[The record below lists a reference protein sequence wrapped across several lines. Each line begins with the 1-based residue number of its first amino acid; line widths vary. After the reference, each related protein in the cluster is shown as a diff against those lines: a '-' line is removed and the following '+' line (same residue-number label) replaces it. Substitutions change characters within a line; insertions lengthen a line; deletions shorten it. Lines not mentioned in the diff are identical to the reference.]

1 MNRLFLMALAA
12 GMMASCSDEATAPE
26 TSVRPSQG
34 ETGYIALSINM
45 PQTSGSGT
53 RANDSF
59 DDGIAAEYQAN
70 NATLILFTGDSESE
84 ATVKGV
90 YDMNNLVPQAAEGEN
105 ITVKYN
111 TVQQITNPASGTE
124 KLYAMVVLNNSGLIK
139 VSGTDGA
146 NSTLNGQNM
155 ISEDEENAKSM
166 KFTDFTA
173 ATANYLL
180 TDTNLGAIANV
191 SGSNFL
197 MSNAPL
203 ANKQGGTTN
212 PSSAAINTLVEV
224 DPNNIYPSET
234 AARSGEAKATTITVE
249 RAVAKVTVKSTAR
262 PGAVDETKITN
273 FTIDGWTLCNTNK
286 TSYFTRNVDCTGAS
300 WWGYKNGE
308 SVVNDYRFIGGNAVY
323 STTPD
328 VSYYRTYWAKDPNY
342 TSHTDDDLNV
352 VTGIPAS
359 LKALDADAYCLEN
372 TFNVANQNQNQTTG
386 VIVKATLTVTGAES
400 ASDKSFFTLNGDRST
415 IYTFATMLE
424 KAKEFYLENADVK
437 DACEDAST
445 GLLSGQ
451 QLYASDLV
459 VELTN
464 SDGTTKV
471 SLDGTDDAISDFTK
485 AGNYTLT
492 SIYVKDASASKFK
505 SGVPEALKSTNT
517 TLIETIKNNVGTVSY
532 YKNGEA
538 YYYVPIRH
546 FDDAQTPWDADKL
559 AEKKLSGSYPDS
571 YHDKTAEENWL
582 GRYGVVRNNWYQV
595 NVTGIAQIGDAEA
608 PVIPG
613 KPDDT
618 REQWIKAEINVL
630 SWAVRKQDAVLGDK
644 W

>member
-12 GMMASCSDEATAPE
+12 GMMVSCSDEPTAPE
-26 TSVRPSQG
+26 TGVRPSQG

-59 DDGIAAEYQAN
+59 NDGIPAEYHAN
-70 NATLILFTGDSESE
+70 DATLILFTGTSESA

-90 YDMNNLVPQAAEGEN
+90 YDMGKLVPQAESGN

-124 KLYAMVVLNNSGLIK
+124 KLYAMVVLNNSGLIE

-155 ISEDEENAKSM
+155 TAM

-203 ANKQGGTTN
+203 ADKPGNTAN

-234 AARSGEAKATTITVE
+234 AARSGEAEATEITVE
-249 RAVAKVTVKSTAR
+249 RAVAKVTVKSDASS
-262 PGAVDETKITN
+262 GAVQDTEITG
-273 FTIDGWTLCNTNK
+273 FTINGWTLCNTNK
-286 TSYFTRNVDCTGAS
+286 KSYFTRNVDCRTPS
-300 WWGYKNGE
+300 WWGYQAYG
-308 SVVNDYRFIGGNAVY
+308 STDYRFIGSDAVY
-323 STTPD
+323 TTDDAPA

-342 TSHTDDDLNV
+342 DSYKPDEFNAV
-352 VTGIPAS
+352 KGIPAS
-359 LKALDADAYCLEN
+359 LNNLGTDAYCLEN

-386 VIVKATLTVTGAES
+386 VIVKATLTVKGAE
-400 ASDKSFFTLNGDRST
+400 SDKSFFTLNGDRST
-415 IYTFATMLE
+415 IYTFAKMLE
-424 KAKEFYLENADVK
+424 KPKEFYLENADVK
-437 DACEDAST
+437 AACEDAST
-445 GLLSGQ
+445 GLASGQ
-451 QLYASDLV
+451 HLEASDLV

-464 SDGTTKV
+464 SDNQTKV
-471 SLDGTDDAISDFTK
+471 SLDGTDDAISAFTK

-538 YYYVPIRH
+538 YYYVLIRH
-546 FDDAQTPWDADKL
+546 FDDAQTTWKAEEL
-559 AEKKLSGSYPDS
+559 AAAGLSGSYPDN
-571 YHDKTAEENWL
+571 YQGKTAEENWL

-630 SWAVRKQDAVLGDK
+630 SWAVRTQDAVLGGK

>member
-12 GMMASCSDEATAPE
+12 GMMVSCSDEPTAPE
-26 TSVRPSQG
+26 TGVRPSQG

-59 DDGIAAEYQAN
+59 NDGIPAEYHAN
-70 NATLILFTGDSESE
+70 DATLILFTGTSESE

-90 YDMNNLVPQAAEGEN
+90 YDMSNLVPQEAEDGN
-105 ITVKYN
+105 ITIKYN

-124 KLYAMVVLNNSGLIK
+124 KLYAMVVLNESGLIK

-146 NSTLNGQNM
+146 SSTLNGQNM
-155 ISEDEENAKSM
+155 TAM

-173 ATANYLL
+173 ATADYLL

-234 AARSGEAKATTITVE
+234 AAKSGEAKATEITVE
-249 RAVAKVTVKSTAR
+249 RAVAKVTVKSTASSA
-262 PGAVDETKITN
+262 AVQDTEITG
-273 FTIDGWTLCNTNK
+273 FTINGWTLCNTNK
-286 TSYFTRNVDCTGAS
+286 KSYFTRNVNCGTSS
-300 WWGYKNGE
+300 WWGYQAYG
-308 SVVNDYRFIGGNAVY
+308 STDYRFIGSDAVY
-323 STTPD
+323 TTDDAPA

-342 TSHTDDDLNV
+342 ESYVQADFNV
-352 VTGIPAS
+352 VKGIPAS
-359 LKALDADAYCLEN
+359 LNSLGTDAYCLEN

-386 VIVKATLTVTGAES
+386 VIVKATLTVNDAE
-400 ASDKSFFTLNGDRST
+400 SDKSFFTLNGDKST
-415 IYTFATMLE
+415 IYTFAKMLE

-437 DACEDAST
+437 AACEDAST

-451 QLYASDLV
+451 QLDASDLV

-471 SLDGTDDAISDFTK
+471 TLDGTGDAISDFTK

-505 SGVPEALKSTNT
+505 SGVVPEALKSTNT

-538 YYYVPIRH
+538 YYYVLIRH

-559 AEKKLSGSYPDS
+559 TAGLSGSYPDN
-571 YHDKTAEENWL
+571 YQGKTAEENWL

-630 SWAVRKQDAVLGDK
+630 SWAVRTQEAVLGKK

>member
-1 MNRLFLMALAA
+1 MKMNRLFLMALAA
-12 GMMASCSDEATAPE
+12 GMMVSCSDEPTAPE

-45 PQTSGSGT
+45 PQISGNGT

-59 DDGIAAEYQAN
+59 NDGIAAEYQAN
-70 NATLILFTGDSESE
+70 NATLILFTGDSESD

-90 YDMNNLVPQAAEGEN
+90 YDMGKPVPQQAEGGN

-111 TVQQITNPASGTE
+111 TVQQITNPASGTD
-124 KLYAMVVLNNSGLIK
+124 KLYAMVVLNESGLIK

-146 NSTLNGQNM
+146 SSTLNGHNM
-155 ISEDEENAKSM
+155 TNM

-224 DPNNIYPSET
+224 DKDNIYPSET
-234 AARSGEAKATTITVE
+234 AAKSGEATEITVE
-249 RAVAKVTVKSTAR
+249 RAVAKVTVKSTAS
-262 PGAVDETKITN
+262 PSAVSGTEITTFDIN
-273 FTIDGWTLCNTNK
+273 GWTLCNTNK
-286 TSYFTRNVDCTGAS
+286 KSYFTRNVDCGTSS
-300 WWGYKNGE
+300 WWGYQAHG
-308 SVVNDYRFIGGNAVY
+308 STDYRFIGSNEVY
-323 STTPD
+323 KTDDAPA

-342 TSHTDDDLNV
+342 ESYVQADFDV
-352 VTGIPAS
+352 VKGIPAS
-359 LKALDADAYCLEN
+359 LNNLGTDAYCLEN

-386 VIVKATLTVTGAES
+386 VIVKATLTVNDAE
-400 ASDKSFFTLNGDRST
+400 SDKSFFTLNGDKST
-415 IYTFATMLE
+415 IYTFAKMLE
-424 KAKEFYLENADVK
+424 KAKEFYLENASVK
-437 DACEDAST
+437 AACEDAAT
-445 GLLSGQ
+445 GLADSK
-451 QLYASDLV
+451 QLEASDLV

-471 SLDGTDDAISDFTK
+471 TLDGTEDAISDFAK

-538 YYYVPIRH
+538 YYYVLIRH
-546 FDDAQTPWDADKL
+546 FDDAQTTWKAEEL
-559 AEKKLSGSYPDS
+559 AAAGLSGSYPDS
-571 YHDKTAEENWL
+571 YQGKTAEENWL

-630 SWAVRKQDAVLGDK
+630 SWAVRTQDAVLGDK

>member
-12 GMMASCSDEATAPE
+12 GMMVSCSDEPTAPE
-26 TSVRPSQG
+26 TGVRPSQG

-59 DDGIAAEYQAN
+59 NDGIPAEYQAN
-70 NATLILFTGDSESE
+70 NATLILFTGDSESA

-90 YDMNNLVPQAAEGEN
+90 YDMGKPVPQQAEGGN

-124 KLYAMVVLNNSGLIK
+124 KLYAMVVLNQSDLIE

-155 ISEDEENAKSM
+155 TAM

-224 DPNNIYPSET
+224 DQDNIYPSET
-234 AARSGEAKATTITVE
+234 AARSGEATEITVE
-249 RAVAKVTVKSTAR
+249 RAVAKVTVKSDASS
-262 PGAVDETKITN
+262 GAVQDTEITG
-273 FTIDGWTLCNTNK
+273 FTINGWTLCNTNK
-286 TSYFTRNVDCTGAS
+286 KSYFTRNVDCGTSS
-300 WWGYKNGE
+300 WWKYQAHG
-308 SVVNDYRFIGGNAVY
+308 STDYRFIGSDAVY
-323 STTPD
+323 TTDDDPA

-342 TSHTDDDLNV
+342 ESYVQADFNV
-352 VTGIPAS
+352 VKGIPAS
-359 LKALDADAYCLEN
+359 LNNLGTDAYCLEN

-386 VIVKATLTVTGAES
+386 VIVKATLTVKGAES
-400 ASDKSFFTLNGDRST
+400 GKSFFTLNGDKST
-415 IYTFATMLE
+415 IYTFAKMLE
-424 KAKEFYLENADVK
+424 KTKEFYLKNADVK

-451 QLYASDLV
+451 QLDASDLV

-471 SLDGTDDAISDFTK
+471 ILDGTDDAIGDFTK

-492 SIYVKDASASKFK
+492 SIYVKDASVSKFQ

-538 YYYVPIRH
+538 YYYVLIRH
-546 FDDAQTPWDADKL
+546 FDETQTPWK
-559 AEKKLSGSYPDS
+559 AEELTAGLSGSYPDN

-630 SWAVRKQDAVLGDK
+630 SWAVRTQEAVLGKK

>member
-12 GMMASCSDEATAPE
+12 GMMVSCSDEPTAPE
-26 TSVRPSQG
+26 TGVRPSQG

-45 PQTSGSGT
+45 PQTSGTGT

-59 DDGIAAEYQAN
+59 NDGIAAEYQAN
-70 NATLILFTGDSESE
+70 DATLILLTGKSESD
-84 ATVKGV
+84 AVVKGV
-90 YDMNNLVPQAAEGEN
+90 YDMGKLQEGTVTDDN
-105 ITVKYN
+105 ITSKYHK
-111 TVQQITNPASGTE
+111 VQQITNPAASGQ
-124 KLYAMVVLNNSGLIK
+124 KLYAMVVLNKSGLIEVNGK
-139 VSGTDGA
+139 DGTS
-146 NSTLNGQNM
+146 STLNK
-155 ISEDEENAKSM
+155 KSM
-166 KFTDFTA
+166 KDMKFTVFTA
-173 ATANYLL
+173 ATADYLL
-180 TDTNLGAIANV
+180 TSDNLATIANV

-203 ANKQGGTTN
+203 STTKGGNSDTAPT
-212 PSSAAINTLVEV
+212 SAAINTLVEV
-224 DPNNIYPSET
+224 DQDNIYPSES
-234 AARSGEAKATTITVE
+234 AAQSGEATTITVE
-249 RAVAKVTVKSTAR
+249 RAVAKVTVKNGAAGATA
-262 PGAVDETKITN
+262 DDKKITR
-273 FTIDGWTLCNTNK
+273 FTIDDWTLCNTNK
-286 TSYFTRNVDCTGAS
+286 KSYFTRNVDCGSPA

-308 SVVNDYRFIGGNAVY
+308 SSVTDYRFIGSDDVY
-323 STTPD
+323 TTTGTPS

-342 TSHTDDDLNV
+342 STHSDDDLNV
-352 VTGIPAS
+352 VTGIPTS
-359 LKALDADAYCLEN
+359 WNDLDKDAYCLEN

-386 VIVKATLTVTGAES
+386 VIVKATLTVNDAE
-400 ASDKSFFTLNGDRST
+400 SDKSFFTLNGDKST
-415 IYTFATMLE
+415 IYTFAKMLE

-437 DACEDAST
+437 AACEDAST

-451 QLYASDLV
+451 QLDASDLV

-471 SLDGTDDAISDFTK
+471 TLDGTGDAISDFTK

-538 YYYVPIRH
+538 YYYVLIRH
-546 FDDAQTPWDADKL
+546 FDETQTPWEADKL
-559 AEKKLSGSYPDS
+559 TAGLSGSYPDN
-571 YHDKTAEENWL
+571 YQGKTAEENWL

-630 SWAVRKQDAVLGDK
+630 SWAVRTQEAVLGDK

>member
-12 GMMASCSDEATAPE
+12 GMMVSCSDEPTAPE
-26 TSVRPSQG
+26 TGVRPSQG

-59 DDGIAAEYQAN
+59 NDGIPAEYHAN
-70 NATLILFTGDSESE
+70 DATLILFTGTSESE

-90 YDMNNLVPQAAEGEN
+90 YDMSNLVPQEAEDGN
-105 ITVKYN
+105 ITIKYN

-124 KLYAMVVLNNSGLIK
+124 KLYAMVVLNESGLIK

-146 NSTLNGQNM
+146 SSTLNGQNM
-155 ISEDEENAKSM
+155 TAM

-173 ATANYLL
+173 ATADYLL

-234 AARSGEAKATTITVE
+234 AAKSGEAEATEITVE
-249 RAVAKVTVKSTAR
+249 RAVAKVTVKSTA
-262 PGAVDETKITN
+262 PSGAVQDTEITD
-273 FTIDGWTLCNTNK
+273 FTINGWTLCNTNK
-286 TSYFTRNVDCTGAS
+286 KSYFTRNVGCGTPS
-300 WWGYKNGE
+300 WWGYQAYG
-308 SVVNDYRFIGGNAVY
+308 STDYRFIGSDEVYTTGDAPAVSY
-323 STTPD
+323 
-328 VSYYRTYWAKDPNY
+328 YYRTYWAKDPNY
-342 TSHTDDDLNV
+342 ESYVQADFNV
-352 VTGIPAS
+352 VKGIPAS
-359 LKALDADAYCLEN
+359 LNSLGTDAYCLEN

-386 VIVKATLTVTGAES
+386 VIVKATLTVNDAE
-400 ASDKSFFTLNGDRST
+400 SDKSFFTLNGDRST
-415 IYTFATMLE
+415 IYTFAKMLE
-424 KAKEFYLENADVK
+424 KPKEFYLENASVK
-437 DACEDAST
+437 AACEDALT
-445 GLLSGQ
+445 GLASGQ
-451 QLYASDLV
+451 QLEASDLV

-471 SLDGTDDAISDFTK
+471 TLDGTGDAISDFTK

-505 SGVPEALKSTNT
+505 SGVVPEALKSTNT

-538 YYYVPIRH
+538 YYYVLIRH
-546 FDDAQTPWDADKL
+546 FDETQTPWEADKL
-559 AEKKLSGSYPDS
+559 TAGLSGSYPDN
-571 YHDKTAEENWL
+571 YQGKTAEENWL

-630 SWAVRKQDAVLGDK
+630 SWAVRTQDAVLGDK

>member
-1 MNRLFLMALAA
+1 MKVNRLFLMTLAA
-12 GMMASCSDEATAPE
+12 GMMVSCSDEATAPE
-26 TSVRPSQG
+26 TGVRPSQG

-59 DDGIAAEYQAN
+59 DDGIPAEYHAN
-70 NATLILFTGDSESE
+70 DATLILFTGDSEDSESE

-90 YDMNNLVPQAAEGEN
+90 YDMDNLVRQDEGGN

-111 TVQQITNPASGTE
+111 TVQQITNPANSTE
-124 KLYAMVVLNNSGLIK
+124 KLYAMVVLNKSGLIT

-146 NSTLNGQNM
+146 TSTLNNKNM
-155 ISEDEENAKSM
+155 VGL

-173 ATANYLL
+173 ATADYLL

-191 SGSNFL
+191 GGSNFL

-203 ANKQGGTTN
+203 ADKPGNTDN
-212 PSSAAINTLVEV
+212 PSSAVINTLVEV

-234 AARSGEAKATTITVE
+234 AARSGEATEITVE
-249 RAVAKVTVKSTAR
+249 RAVAKVTVKSTASSE
-262 PGAVDETKITN
+262 AVQDTEITG
-273 FTIDGWTLCNTNK
+273 FTINGWTLCNTNTK
-286 TSYFTRNVDCTGAS
+286 SYFTRNVDCGTSS
-300 WWGYKNGE
+300 WWGYQAYG
-308 SVVNDYRFIGGNAVY
+308 STDYRFIGSNAVY
-323 STTPD
+323 TTDDAP
-328 VSYYRTYWAKDPNY
+328 VYRTYWAKDPNY
-342 TSHTDDDLNV
+342 ESYVQADFNV
-352 VTGIPAS
+352 VKGIPAS
-359 LKALDADAYCLEN
+359 LNNLDTDAYCLEN

-386 VIVKATLTVTGAES
+386 VIVKATLTVNDAE
-400 ASDKSFFTLNGDRST
+400 SDKSFFTLNGDKST
-415 IYTFATMLE
+415 IYTFAKMLE
-424 KAKEFYLENADVK
+424 KTKEFYLENADVK
-437 DACEDAST
+437 DACDDEST
-445 GLLSGQ
+445 GLASGQ
-451 QLYASDLV
+451 QLEASDLV

-471 SLDGTDDAISDFTK
+471 TLDGTGDAISDFTK

-517 TLIETIKNNVGTVSY
+517 ALIKTIKNNVGTISY

-538 YYYVPIRH
+538 YYYVLIRH
-546 FDDAQTPWDADKL
+546 FDDAQTPWDTNVLTA
-559 AEKKLSGSYPDS
+559 AGLSGSYPDNYQS
-571 YHDKTAEENWL
+571 KTAEENWL

-630 SWAVRKQDAVLGDK
+630 SWAVRTQEAVLGKK

>member
-1 MNRLFLMALAA
+1 MKMNRLFLMALAA
-12 GMMASCSDEATAPE
+12 GMMVSCSDEPTAPE
-26 TSVRPSQG
+26 TGVRPSQG

-59 DDGIAAEYQAN
+59 DDGIPAEYQAN
-70 NATLILFTGDSESE
+70 DATLILFTGDSESE

-90 YDMNNLVPQAAEGEN
+90 YDMGKPVPQEAEGGN

-146 NSTLNGQNM
+146 ESTLNGQKM
-155 ISEDEENAKSM
+155 TSM
-166 KFTDFTA
+166 NFTHFTA

-180 TDTNLGAIANV
+180 TDANLSAIANV

-203 ANKQGGTTN
+203 STAVGGSTAPSN
-212 PSSAAINTLVEV
+212 PIINTLVEV
-224 DPNNIYPSET
+224 NQNNIYPSKS
-234 AARSGEAKATTITVE
+234 AAQNGEATTITVE
-249 RAVAKVTVKSTAR
+249 RAVAKVTVKNGATGATA
-262 PGAVDETKITN
+262 DDKKITSFN
-273 FTIDGWTLCNTNK
+273 IDGWTLCNTNK
-286 TSYFTRNVDCTGAS
+286 KSYFTRNVDCGSPA

-308 SVVNDYRFIGGNAVY
+308 SSVTDYRFIGSDDVY
-323 STTPD
+323 TTTGTPS

-386 VIVKATLTVTGAES
+386 VIVKATLDVTGAES
-400 ASDKSFFTLNGDRST
+400 TTDKSFFTLNGDRST
-415 IYTFATMLE
+415 IYKFETMLTAV
-424 KAKEFYLENADVK
+424 KNFYLTNASVK
-437 DACEDAST
+437 EAST
-445 GLLSGQ
+445 GLAEGK
-451 QLYASDLV
+451 QLEASDLV
-459 VELTN
+459 VEFTN
-464 SDGTTKV
+464 SDNQTKV

-505 SGVPEALKSTNT
+505 GSSVPEALKSTNS
-517 TLIETIKNNVGTVSY
+517 TLINTIKANVGTVSY

-538 YYYVPIRH
+538 YYYVLIRH
-546 FDDAQTPWDADKL
+546 FDETQTPWDPEKL
-559 AEKKLSGSYPDS
+559 EAAKLSGSYPNS
-571 YHDKTAEENWL
+571 YQSKTAEENWL

-630 SWAVRKQDAVLGDK
+630 SWAVRTQDAVLGDK

>member
-12 GMMASCSDEATAPE
+12 GMMVSCSDEPTAPE
-26 TSVRPSQG
+26 TGVRPSQG

-59 DDGIAAEYQAN
+59 NDGIPAEYQAN
-70 NATLILFTGDSESE
+70 NATLILFTGTSESD

-90 YDMNNLVPQAAEGEN
+90 YDMNNLVPQAGDGN

-124 KLYAMVVLNNSGLIK
+124 KLYAMVVLNESGLIK

-146 NSTLNGQNM
+146 SSTLNGQNM
-155 ISEDEENAKSM
+155 TAM

-173 ATANYLL
+173 ATADYLL

-234 AARSGEAKATTITVE
+234 AAKSGEAEATEITVE
-249 RAVAKVTVKSTAR
+249 RAVAKVTVKSTA
-262 PGAVDETKITN
+262 PSGAVQDTEITD
-273 FTIDGWTLCNTNK
+273 FTINGWTLCNTNK
-286 TSYFTRNVDCTGAS
+286 KSYFTRNVDCGTSS
-300 WWGYKNGE
+300 WWGYQAYG
-308 SVVNDYRFIGGNAVY
+308 STDYRFIGSDAVY
-323 STTPD
+323 TTDDVPA

-342 TSHTDDDLNV
+342 ESYVQADFDV
-352 VTGIPAS
+352 VKGIPTS
-359 LKALDADAYCLEN
+359 LNNLGTDAYCLEN

-386 VIVKATLTVTGAES
+386 VIVKATLTVNDAE
-400 ASDKSFFTLNGDRST
+400 SDKSFFTLNGDKST
-415 IYTFATMLE
+415 IYTFAKMLE

-437 DACEDAST
+437 AACEDAST
-445 GLLSGQ
+445 GLPSGQ
-451 QLYASDLV
+451 QLDASDLV

-471 SLDGTDDAISDFTK
+471 TLDGTGDAISDFTK

-538 YYYVPIRH
+538 YYYVLIRH
-546 FDDAQTPWDADKL
+546 FDETQTPWEADKL
-559 AEKKLSGSYPDS
+559 TAGLSGSYPDN
-571 YHDKTAEENWL
+571 YQGKTAEENWL

-630 SWAVRKQDAVLGDK
+630 SWAVRTQDAVLGGK

>member
-12 GMMASCSDEATAPE
+12 GMMVSCSDEATAPE

-45 PQTSGSGT
+45 PQISGNGT

-59 DDGIAAEYQAN
+59 DDGIAAEYHAN
-70 NATLILFTGDSESE
+70 DATLILFTGESESA

-90 YDMNNLVPQAAEGEN
+90 YAMGNLVPQTEGGN

-124 KLYAMVVLNNSGLIK
+124 KLYAMVVLNKSGLIE

-146 NSTLNGQNM
+146 NSTLNGQKM
-155 ISEDEENAKSM
+155 TSM
-166 KFTDFTA
+166 NFTDFTA

-203 ANKQGGTTN
+203 ANKEGGTTD

-234 AARSGEAKATTITVE
+234 AARSGEATEITVE
-249 RAVAKVTVKSTAR
+249 RAVAKVTVKSTAS
-262 PGAVDETKITN
+262 PSAVSGTEITTFDIN
-273 FTIDGWTLCNTNK
+273 GWTLCNTNK
-286 TSYFTRNVDCTGAS
+286 KSYFTRNVDCGTSS
-300 WWGYKNGE
+300 WWGYQAYG
-308 SVVNDYRFIGGNAVY
+308 STDHRFIGSNAVY
-323 STTPD
+323 TTDDVPA

-342 TSHTDDDLNV
+342 ESYVAADFNV
-352 VTGIPAS
+352 VKGIPAS
-359 LKALDADAYCLEN
+359 LNNLGTDAYCLEN

-386 VIVKATLTVTGAES
+386 VIVKATLTVNGAES
-400 ASDKSFFTLNGDRST
+400 DDNKSFFTLNGDRST
-415 IYTFATMLE
+415 IYTFAKMLE
-424 KAKEFYLENADVK
+424 KPKEFYLENADVK
-437 DACEDAST
+437 AACEDAST
-445 GLLSGQ
+445 GLAPEE

-471 SLDGTDDAISDFTK
+471 TLDGTGDAISDFDK

-505 SGVPEALKSTNT
+505 SGVPDKLKNTNT
-517 TLIETIKNNVGTVSY
+517 ALIETIKNNVGTVSY

-538 YYYVPIRH
+538 YYYVLIRH
-546 FDDAQTPWDADKL
+546 FDETQTPWKVDELTA
-559 AEKKLSGSYPDS
+559 AGLSDSYPDI
-571 YHDKTAEENWL
+571 YQGKTAEENWL

-630 SWAVRKQDAVLGDK
+630 SWAVRKQDAVLGGK

>member
-1 MNRLFLMALAA
+1 MKMNRLFLMALAA
-12 GMMASCSDEATAPE
+12 GMLVSCSDEATAPE

-45 PQTSGSGT
+45 PQISGNGT

-90 YDMNNLVPQAAEGEN
+90 YDMGKPVPQEAEGGN
-105 ITVKYN
+105 ITIKYN
-111 TVQQITNPASGTE
+111 TVQQITNPASGAE
-124 KLYAMVVLNNSGLIK
+124 KLYAMVVLNKSDLIE

-146 NSTLNGQNM
+146 ESTLNGQKM
-155 ISEDEENAKSM
+155 TSM
-166 KFTDFTA
+166 NFTHFTA

-180 TDTNLGAIANV
+180 TDANLSAIANV

-203 ANKQGGTTN
+203 STAVGGSTAPSN
-212 PSSAAINTLVEV
+212 PIINTLVEV
-224 DPNNIYPSET
+224 NQNNIYPSKS
-234 AARSGEAKATTITVE
+234 AAQNGEATTITVE
-249 RAVAKVTVKSTAR
+249 RAVAKVTVKNGATGATA
-262 PGAVDETKITN
+262 DDKKITSFN
-273 FTIDGWTLCNTNK
+273 IDGWTLCNTNK
-286 TSYFTRNVDCTGAS
+286 KSYFTRNVDCGSPA

-308 SVVNDYRFIGGNAVY
+308 SSVTDYRFIGSDDVY
-323 STTPD
+323 TTTGTPS

-415 IYTFATMLE
+415 IYKFADMLTQV
-424 KAKEFYLENADVK
+424 KKFYLENASVK
-437 DACEDAST
+437 AACEDAST
-445 GLLSGQ
+445 GLADSK
-451 QLYASDLV
+451 QLEASDLV

-464 SDGTTKV
+464 SDNQTKV

-505 SGVPEALKSTNT
+505 GSSVPEALKSTNS
-517 TLIETIKNNVGTVSY
+517 TLINTIKANVGTVSY

-538 YYYVPIRH
+538 YYCVLIRH
-546 FDDAQTPWDADKL
+546 FDETQTPWDPEKL
-559 AEKKLSGSYPDS
+559 EAAKLSGSYPNS
-571 YHDKTAEENWL
+571 YQSKTAEENWL

-630 SWAVRKQDAVLGDK
+630 SWAVRTQDAVLGDK

>member
-1 MNRLFLMALAA
+1 MKMNRLFLMALAA
-12 GMMASCSDEATAPE
+12 GMMVSCSDEATAPE

-45 PQTSGSGT
+45 PQISGNGT
-53 RANDSF
+53 RANDKF
-59 DDGIAAEYQAN
+59 DDGIDAEYQAN
-70 NATLILFTGDSESE
+70 NATLILFTGESESAAE
-84 ATVKGV
+84 VKGV
-90 YDMNNLVPQAAEGEN
+90 YDMGKPVPQQAEGGN

-111 TVQQITNPASGTE
+111 TVQQITNPASGTD
-124 KLYAMVVLNNSGLIK
+124 KLYAMVVLNESGLIK

-146 NSTLNGQNM
+146 ESTLNGQNM
-155 ISEDEENAKSM
+155 TAM

-203 ANKQGGTTN
+203 ANKQGGTTA

-224 DPNNIYPSET
+224 DKDNIYPSET
-234 AARSGEAKATTITVE
+234 AAKSGEATEITVE
-249 RAVAKVTVKSTAR
+249 RAVAKVTVKSTAS
-262 PGAVDETKITN
+262 PSAVSGTEITTFDIN
-273 FTIDGWTLCNTNK
+273 GWTLCNTNK
-286 TSYFTRNVDCTGAS
+286 KSYFTRNVDCGTSS
-300 WWGYKNGE
+300 WWGYQAHG
-308 SVVNDYRFIGGNAVY
+308 STDYRFIGSNEVY
-323 STTPD
+323 KTDDAPA

-342 TSHTDDDLNV
+342 DSYKSDDFKAV
-352 VTGIPAS
+352 KGIPTS
-359 LKALDADAYCLEN
+359 LNNLDTDAYCLEN

-386 VIVKATLTVTGAES
+386 VIVKATLTVNDAE
-400 ASDKSFFTLNGDRST
+400 SDKSFFTLNGDKST
-415 IYTFATMLE
+415 IYTFAKMLE
-424 KAKEFYLENADVK
+424 KPKEFYLENADVK
-437 DACEDAST
+437 AACEDAST
-445 GLLSGQ
+445 GLADSK
-451 QLYASDLV
+451 QLEASDLV

-471 SLDGTDDAISDFTK
+471 TLDGTGDAISDFTK

-517 TLIETIKNNVGTVSY
+517 TLIETIKNNVGTISY

-538 YYYVPIRH
+538 YYYVLIRH
-546 FDDAQTPWDADKL
+546 FDDAQTTWKAEEL
-559 AEKKLSGSYPDS
+559 AAAGLSGSYPDS
-571 YHDKTAEENWL
+571 YQGKTAEENWL

-630 SWAVRKQDAVLGDK
+630 SWAVRTQDAVLGDK

>member
-12 GMMASCSDEATAPE
+12 GMMVSCSDEPTAPE
-26 TSVRPSQG
+26 TGVRPSQG

-59 DDGIAAEYQAN
+59 DDGIPAEYQAN
-70 NATLILFTGDSESE
+70 DATLILFTGTSESA

-90 YDMNNLVPQAAEGEN
+90 YDMGKLVPQAEGGN

-111 TVQQITNPASGTE
+111 AVQKITNPASGTE
-124 KLYAMVVLNNSGLIK
+124 KLYAMVVLNNSGLIT

-146 NSTLNGQNM
+146 DFQLNNKDMVGL
-155 ISEDEENAKSM
+155 

-173 ATANYLL
+173 AAADYLL

-203 ANKQGGTTN
+203 ANKQGGTTD

-224 DPNNIYPSET
+224 DKDNIYPSET
-234 AARSGEAKATTITVE
+234 AARSGEATEITVE
-249 RAVAKVTVKSTAR
+249 RAVAKVTVKSTASS
-262 PGAVDETKITN
+262 GAVQDTEITG
-273 FTIDGWTLCNTNK
+273 FTINGWTLCNTNK
-286 TSYFTRNVDCTGAS
+286 KSYFTRNVDCGTSS
-300 WWGYKNGE
+300 WWGYQAYN
-308 SVVNDYRFIGGNAVY
+308 STDYRFIGSDEVY
-323 STTPD
+323 ATDDDPA

-342 TSHTDDDLNV
+342 DSYKSGEFNV
-352 VTGIPAS
+352 VKGIPAS
-359 LKALDADAYCLEN
+359 LNNLDTDAYCLEN

-386 VIVKATLTVTGAES
+386 VIVKATLTVNDAE
-400 ASDKSFFTLNGDRST
+400 SDKSFFTLNGDRST
-415 IYTFATMLE
+415 IYTFAKMLE
-424 KAKEFYLENADVK
+424 KTKEFYLENADVK
-437 DACEDAST
+437 DACDDAST
-445 GLLSGQ
+445 GLASGQ
-451 QLYASDLV
+451 QLDASDLV

-471 SLDGTDDAISDFTK
+471 TLDGTDDAISDFTK

-505 SGVPEALKSTNT
+505 SGVPDKLKSTNT

-538 YYYVPIRH
+538 YYYVLIRH
-546 FDDAQTPWDADKL
+546 FDKTQTPWEVDKL
-559 AEKKLSGSYPDS
+559 TAAGLSDSYPDS
-571 YHDKTAEENWL
+571 YQGKTAEENWL

-630 SWAVRKQDAVLGDK
+630 SWAVRTQDAVLGDK

>member
-12 GMMASCSDEATAPE
+12 GMMVSCSDEATAPE
-26 TSVRPSQG
+26 TGVRPSQG

-59 DDGIAAEYQAN
+59 DDGIPAEYHAN
-70 NATLILFTGDSESE
+70 DATLILFTDDSENPI
-84 ATVKGV
+84 TVKGV
-90 YDMNNLVPQAAEGEN
+90 YKMDKLVPQDEGGN

-111 TVQQITNPASGTE
+111 AVQQITNPASGTE
-124 KLYAMVVLNNSGLIK
+124 KLYAMVVLNNSGLIT

-146 NSTLNGQNM
+146 ESKLNGQNM
-155 ISEDEENAKSM
+155 VGL

-173 ATANYLL
+173 ATASYLL

-191 SGSNFL
+191 GGSNFL

-203 ANKQGGTTN
+203 ANKQGGTTD

-234 AARSGEAKATTITVE
+234 AARSGEATEITVE
-249 RAVAKVTVKSTAR
+249 RAVAKVTVKSTAS
-262 PGAVDETKITN
+262 PSAVSGTEITTFDIN
-273 FTIDGWTLCNTNK
+273 GWTLCNTNK
-286 TSYFTRNVDCTGAS
+286 KSYFTRNVDCGTSS
-300 WWGYKNGE
+300 WWGYQAY
-308 SVVNDYRFIGGNAVY
+308 SSTDYRFIGSNAVY
-323 STTPD
+323 TTDDDPA

-342 TSHTDDDLNV
+342 DSHTDGDLNV

-359 LKALDADAYCLEN
+359 LNSLGTDAYCLEN

-400 ASDKSFFTLNGDRST
+400 ASDQSFFTLNGDKST
-415 IYTFATMLE
+415 IYTFAKMLE
-424 KAKEFYLENADVK
+424 KAKEFYLKNADVK
-437 DACEDAST
+437 AACENTST
-445 GLLSGQ
+445 GLADSKHLE
-451 QLYASDLV
+451 ASDLV

-471 SLDGTDDAISDFTK
+471 TLDGTGDAISDFTK

-505 SGVPEALKSTNT
+505 SGVPDELKSTNT
-517 TLIETIKNNVGTVSY
+517 TLIETIKNNVGTISY
-532 YKNGEA
+532 YMNGEA
-538 YYYVPIRH
+538 YYYVLIRH
-546 FDDAQTPWDADKL
+546 FDDTQTPWEADEL
-559 AEKKLSGSYPDS
+559 AAAGLSGSYPDS
-571 YHDKTAEENWL
+571 YQSKTAEENWL

>member
-12 GMMASCSDEATAPE
+12 GMMVSCSDEPTAPE
-26 TSVRPSQG
+26 TGVRPSQG

-59 DDGIAAEYQAN
+59 DDGIPAEYHAN
-70 NATLILFTGDSESE
+70 DATLILFTGTSESE

-90 YDMNNLVPQAAEGEN
+90 YDMSNLVPQDEGGN
-105 ITVKYN
+105 ITIKYN
-111 TVQQITNPASGTE
+111 TVQQITNPASETE
-124 KLYAMVVLNNSGLIK
+124 KLYAMVVLNESGLIK

-146 NSTLNGQNM
+146 SSTLNGQNM
-155 ISEDEENAKSM
+155 TNM

-173 ATANYLL
+173 ATAKYLL

-203 ANKQGGTTN
+203 ANKQGGTTA

-224 DPNNIYPSET
+224 DPKNIYPSET
-234 AARSGEAKATTITVE
+234 AARSGEATEITVE
-249 RAVAKVTVKSTAR
+249 RAVAKVTVKSTASSA
-262 PGAVDETKITN
+262 AVQDTEITG
-273 FTIDGWTLCNTNK
+273 FTINGWTLCNTNK
-286 TSYFTRNVDCTGAS
+286 KSYFTRNVDCGTSS
-300 WWGYKNGE
+300 WWGYQAYG
-308 SVVNDYRFIGGNAVY
+308 STDYRFIGSNAVY
-323 STTPD
+323 TTDDAPA

-342 TSHTDDDLNV
+342 ESYVQADFNV
-352 VTGIPAS
+352 VKGIPAS
-359 LKALDADAYCLEN
+359 LNNLGTDAYCLEN

-386 VIVKATLTVTGAES
+386 VIVKATLTVNDAE
-400 ASDKSFFTLNGDRST
+400 SDKSFFTLNGDKST
-415 IYTFATMLE
+415 IYTFAKMLE
-424 KAKEFYLENADVK
+424 KTKEFYLKNADVK
-437 DACEDAST
+437 AACDDEST
-445 GLLSGQ
+445 GLADSK
-451 QLYASDLV
+451 QLEASDLV

-471 SLDGTDDAISDFTK
+471 TLDGTDDAISDFTK

-505 SGVPEALKSTNT
+505 SGVPDALKSTNT
-517 TLIETIKNNVGTVSY
+517 ALIETIKNNVGTISY
-532 YKNGEA
+532 YENGEA
-538 YYYVPIRH
+538 YYYVLIRH
-546 FDDAQTPWDADKL
+546 FDETQTPWDADEL
-559 AEKKLSGSYPDS
+559 TAGLSGSYPDN

-595 NVTGIAQIGDAEA
+595 AVTGIAQIGDAEA
-608 PVIPG
+608 PIIPG

-630 SWAVRKQDAVLGDK
+630 SWAVRTQDAVLGKK

>member
-12 GMMASCSDEATAPE
+12 GMLVSCSDEATAPE

-45 PQTSGSGT
+45 PQTSGNGT

-59 DDGIAAEYQAN
+59 DDGIPAEYQAN
-70 NATLILFTGDSESE
+70 DATLILFTGDSESE

-90 YDMNNLVPQAAEGEN
+90 YDMGKPVPQAEGGN

-146 NSTLNGQNM
+146 ESTLNGQKM
-155 ISEDEENAKSM
+155 TSM
-166 KFTDFTA
+166 NFTHFTA

-180 TDTNLGAIANV
+180 TDANLSAIANV

-203 ANKQGGTTN
+203 STAVGGSTAPSN
-212 PSSAAINTLVEV
+212 PIINTLVEV
-224 DPNNIYPSET
+224 NQNNIYPSKS
-234 AARSGEAKATTITVE
+234 AAQNGEATTITVE
-249 RAVAKVTVKSTAR
+249 RAVAKVTVKNGATGATA
-262 PGAVDETKITN
+262 DDKKITSFN
-273 FTIDGWTLCNTNK
+273 IDGWTLCNTNK
-286 TSYFTRNVDCTGAS
+286 KSYFTRNVDCGSPA

-308 SVVNDYRFIGGNAVY
+308 SSVTDYRFIGSDDVY
-323 STTPD
+323 TTTGTPS

-415 IYTFATMLE
+415 IYKFADMLTQV
-424 KAKEFYLENADVK
+424 KKFYLENASVK
-437 DACEDAST
+437 AACEDAST
-445 GLLSGQ
+445 GLADSKQ
-451 QLYASDLV
+451 
-459 VELTN
+459 TN
-464 SDGTTKV
+464 SDNQTKV

-505 SGVPEALKSTNT
+505 GSSVPEALKSTNS
-517 TLIETIKNNVGTVSY
+517 TLINTIKANVGTVSY

-538 YYYVPIRH
+538 YYYVLIRH
-546 FDDAQTPWDADKL
+546 FDETQTPWDPEKL
-559 AEKKLSGSYPDS
+559 EAAKLSGSYPNS
-571 YHDKTAEENWL
+571 YQSKTAEENWL

-630 SWAVRKQDAVLGDK
+630 SWAVRTQDAVLGDK

>member
-12 GMMASCSDEATAPE
+12 GMLVSCSDEATAPE

-45 PQTSGSGT
+45 PQISGNGT
-53 RANDSF
+53 RANDNF
-59 DDGIAAEYQAN
+59 NDGIAAEYQAN
-70 NATLILFTGDSESE
+70 DATLILFTGDSESE
-84 ATVKGV
+84 AKVKGV
-90 YDMNNLVPQAAEGEN
+90 YDMDNLVPQAEGGN

-124 KLYAMVVLNNSGLIK
+124 KLYAMVVLNESGLIE

-146 NSTLNGQNM
+146 SSTLNGQNM
-155 ISEDEENAKSM
+155 TAM

-173 ATANYLL
+173 ATADYLL

-203 ANKQGGTTN
+203 ANKQGGTTA

-234 AARSGEAKATTITVE
+234 AARSGEATEITVE
-249 RAVAKVTVKSTAR
+249 RAVAKVTVKSTAS
-262 PGAVDETKITN
+262 PSAVSGTKITT
-273 FTIDGWTLCNTNK
+273 FTINGWTLCNTNK
-286 TSYFTRNVDCTGAS
+286 KSYFTRNVDCGTSS
-300 WWGYKNGE
+300 WWGYQAYG
-308 SVVNDYRFIGGNAVY
+308 STDYRFIGSNAVY
-323 STTPD
+323 TTDDDPA

-342 TSHTDDDLNV
+342 DSYKSGEFKV
-352 VTGIPAS
+352 VKGIPAS
-359 LKALDADAYCLEN
+359 LNNLGTDAYCLEN

-386 VIVKATLTVTGAES
+386 VIVKATLTVNDAE
-400 ASDKSFFTLNGDRST
+400 SDKSFFTLNGDRST
-415 IYTFATMLE
+415 IYTFAKMLE
-424 KAKEFYLENADVK
+424 KTKEFYLKNADVK

-445 GLLSGQ
+445 GLASEE
-451 QLYASDLV
+451 QLDASDLV

-471 SLDGTDDAISDFTK
+471 TLDGTNDAISAFTK

-538 YYYVPIRH
+538 YYYVLIRH
-546 FDDAQTPWDADKL
+546 FDETQTPWKADEL
-559 AEKKLSGSYPDS
+559 TAAGLSDSYPDIYQS
-571 YHDKTAEENWL
+571 KTAEENWL

-613 KPDDT
+613 KPDDP

>member
-12 GMMASCSDEATAPE
+12 GMMVSCSDEPTAPE
-26 TSVRPSQG
+26 TGVRPSQG

-59 DDGIAAEYQAN
+59 NDGIPAEYHAN
-70 NATLILFTGDSESE
+70 DATLILFTGTSESE

-90 YDMNNLVPQAAEGEN
+90 YDMDNLVPQAGDGN

-111 TVQQITNPASGTE
+111 AVQQITNPANETKKE
-124 KLYAMVVLNNSGLIK
+124 KLYAMVVLNESGLIK

-146 NSTLNGQNM
+146 SSTLNGQNM
-155 ISEDEENAKSM
+155 TNM
-166 KFTDFTA
+166 NFTDFTA

-203 ANKQGGTTN
+203 ANKQGGTTA

-224 DPNNIYPSET
+224 DPKNIYPSET
-234 AARSGEAKATTITVE
+234 AARSGEATEITVE
-249 RAVAKVTVKSTAR
+249 RAVAKVTVKSTASSA
-262 PGAVDETKITN
+262 AVQDTEITG
-273 FTIDGWTLCNTNK
+273 FTINGWTLCNTNK
-286 TSYFTRNVDCTGAS
+286 KSYFTRNVDCGTSS
-300 WWGYKNGE
+300 WWGYQAYG
-308 SVVNDYRFIGGNAVY
+308 STDYRFIGSDAVY
-323 STTPD
+323 TTDDAPA

-342 TSHTDDDLNV
+342 ESYVPADFNV
-352 VTGIPAS
+352 VKGIPAS
-359 LKALDADAYCLEN
+359 LNNLGTDAYCLEN

-386 VIVKATLTVTGAES
+386 VIVKATLTVNDAE
-400 ASDKSFFTLNGDRST
+400 SDKSFFTLNGDRST
-415 IYTFATMLE
+415 IYTFAKMLE

-437 DACEDAST
+437 AACEDAST
-445 GLLSGQ
+445 GLADSK
-451 QLYASDLV
+451 QLEASDLV

-464 SDGTTKV
+464 SDNQTKV

-505 SGVPEALKSTNT
+505 NGVPDKLKNTNT

-538 YYYVPIRH
+538 YYYVLIRH
-546 FDDAQTPWDADKL
+546 FDETQTPWKADEL
-559 AEKKLSGSYPDS
+559 TAAGLSDSYPDIYQS
-571 YHDKTAEENWL
+571 KTAEENWL

-630 SWAVRKQDAVLGDK
+630 SWAVRTQDAVLGDK

>member
-1 MNRLFLMALAA
+1 MKMNRLFLMALAA
-12 GMMASCSDEATAPE
+12 GMMVSCSDEPTAPE
-26 TSVRPSQG
+26 TGVRPSQG

-59 DDGIAAEYQAN
+59 NDGIPAEYHAN
-70 NATLILFTGDSESE
+70 DATLILLTGKSESD
-84 ATVKGV
+84 AVVKGV
-90 YDMNNLVPQAAEGEN
+90 YDMGKLQEGTVTDDN
-105 ITVKYN
+105 ITSKYHK
-111 TVQQITNPASGTE
+111 VQQITNPAASGQ
-124 KLYAMVVLNNSGLIK
+124 KLYAMVVLNKSGLIEVNGK
-139 VSGTDGA
+139 DGTS
-146 NSTLNGQNM
+146 STLNK
-155 ISEDEENAKSM
+155 KSM
-166 KFTDFTA
+166 KDMKFTVFTA
-173 ATANYLL
+173 ATADYLL
-180 TDTNLGAIANV
+180 TSDNLATIANV

-203 ANKQGGTTN
+203 STTKGGNSDTAPT
-212 PSSAAINTLVEV
+212 SAAINTLVEV
-224 DPNNIYPSET
+224 DQDNIYPSET
-234 AARSGEAKATTITVE
+234 AARSGEATEITVE
-249 RAVAKVTVKSTAR
+249 RAVAKVTVKSTASSA
-262 PGAVDETKITN
+262 AVQDTEITG
-273 FTIDGWTLCNTNK
+273 FTINGWTLCNTNK
-286 TSYFTRNVDCTGAS
+286 KSYFTRNVDCGTSS
-300 WWGYKNGE
+300 WWGYQAYG
-308 SVVNDYRFIGGNAVY
+308 STDYRFIGSDAVY
-323 STTPD
+323 TTDDAPA

-342 TSHTDDDLNV
+342 ESYVQADFDV
-352 VTGIPAS
+352 VKGIPTS
-359 LKALDADAYCLEN
+359 LNNLGTDAYCLEN

-386 VIVKATLTVTGAES
+386 VIVKATLTVNRAE
-400 ASDKSFFTLNGDRST
+400 SDKSFFTLNGDRST
-415 IYTFATMLE
+415 IYTFAKMLE

-437 DACEDAST
+437 AACEDAST
-445 GLLSGQ
+445 GLADSK
-451 QLYASDLV
+451 QLEASDLV

-471 SLDGTDDAISDFTK
+471 TLDGADDAISDFDK

-538 YYYVPIRH
+538 YYYVLIRH
-546 FDDAQTPWDADKL
+546 FDDAQTLWDADKL
-559 AEKKLSGSYPDS
+559 AEEKLSGSYPDS

-630 SWAVRKQDAVLGDK
+630 SWAVRTQDAVLGDK

>member
-1 MNRLFLMALAA
+1 MKMNRLFLMALAA
-12 GMMASCSDEATAPE
+12 GMMVSCSDEPTAPE
-26 TSVRPSQG
+26 TGVRPSQG

-59 DDGIAAEYQAN
+59 NDGIPAEYQAN
-70 NATLILFTGDSESE
+70 DATLILFTGTSESA

-90 YDMNNLVPQAAEGEN
+90 YDMSNLVPQEAEGGN

-124 KLYAMVVLNNSGLIK
+124 KLYAMVVLNKSGLIE

-155 ISEDEENAKSM
+155 TAM

-173 ATANYLL
+173 ATASYLL

-224 DPNNIYPSET
+224 DKDNIYPSET
-234 AARSGEAKATTITVE
+234 AARSGEATEITVE
-249 RAVAKVTVKSTAR
+249 RAVAKVTVKSTAAGSS
-262 PGAVDETKITN
+262 PVSGTEITT
-273 FTIDGWTLCNTNK
+273 FTINGWTLCNTNK
-286 TSYFTRNVDCTGAS
+286 KSYFTRNVDCGTSS
-300 WWGYKNGE
+300 WWGYQAY
-308 SVVNDYRFIGGNAVY
+308 SSTDYRFIGSDAVY
-323 STTPD
+323 TTD
-328 VSYYRTYWAKDPNY
+328 DDSAVSYYRTYWAKDPNY
-342 TSHTDDDLNV
+342 DSYKSGEFNV
-352 VTGIPAS
+352 VKGIPAS
-359 LKALDADAYCLEN
+359 LNNLDTDAYCLEN

-386 VIVKATLTVTGAES
+386 VIVKATLTVNDAE
-400 ASDKSFFTLNGDRST
+400 SDKSFFTLNGDKST
-415 IYTFATMLE
+415 IYTFAKMLE

-437 DACEDAST
+437 AACEDAAT

-451 QLYASDLV
+451 ELKASDLV

-471 SLDGTDDAISDFTK
+471 TLDGTDGAISDFTK

-505 SGVPEALKSTNT
+505 SGVVPDKLKSTNT
-517 TLIETIKNNVGTVSY
+517 ALIETIKNNVGTVSY

-538 YYYVPIRH
+538 YYYVLIRH
-546 FDDAQTPWDADKL
+546 FDETQTPWKVDELTA
-559 AEKKLSGSYPDS
+559 AGLSDSYPDI
-571 YHDKTAEENWL
+571 YQGKTAEENWL

-630 SWAVRKQDAVLGDK
+630 SWAVRTQDAVLGKK

>member
-12 GMMASCSDEATAPE
+12 GMLVSCSDEATAPE

-45 PQTSGSGT
+45 PQISGNGT

-59 DDGIAAEYQAN
+59 NDGIPAEYHAN
-70 NATLILFTGDSESE
+70 DATLILFTGATESA

-90 YDMNNLVPQAAEGEN
+90 YTMGNLVPQTEGGN

-124 KLYAMVVLNNSGLIK
+124 KLYAMVVLNESGLIE

-146 NSTLNGQNM
+146 SSTLNGHNM
-155 ISEDEENAKSM
+155 TAM

-203 ANKQGGTTN
+203 ANKEGGTTD

-234 AARSGEAKATTITVE
+234 AARSGEATEITVE
-249 RAVAKVTVKSTAR
+249 RAVAKVTVKSTASSA
-262 PGAVDETKITN
+262 AVQDTEITG
-273 FTIDGWTLCNTNK
+273 FTINGWTLCNTNK
-286 TSYFTRNVDCTGAS
+286 KSYFTRNVDCGTSS
-300 WWGYKNGE
+300 WWGYQAYG
-308 SVVNDYRFIGGNAVY
+308 STDYRFIGSNAVY
-323 STTPD
+323 TTDDVPA

-342 TSHTDDDLNV
+342 ESYVQADFNV
-352 VTGIPAS
+352 VKGIPTS
-359 LKALDADAYCLEN
+359 LNNLGTDAYCLEN

-386 VIVKATLTVTGAES
+386 VIVKATLTVNDAE
-400 ASDKSFFTLNGDRST
+400 SDKSFFTLNGDKST
-415 IYTFATMLE
+415 IYTFAKMLE
-424 KAKEFYLENADVK
+424 KTKEFYLENASVK
-437 DACEDAST
+437 AACEDAST

-451 QLYASDLV
+451 QLDASDLV

-464 SDGTTKV
+464 SDNQTKV

-517 TLIETIKNNVGTVSY
+517 ALIETIKNNVGTISY

-538 YYYVPIRH
+538 YYYVLIRH
-546 FDDAQTPWDADKL
+546 FDDTQTPWDADKL
-559 AEKKLSGSYPDS
+559 EAEELSGSYPNS
-571 YHDKTAEENWL
+571 YQSKTAEENWL

-595 NVTGIAQIGDAEA
+595 NVTDIAQIGDAEA

-630 SWAVRKQDAVLGDK
+630 SWAVRTQDAVLGGK

>member
-12 GMMASCSDEATAPE
+12 GMMVSCSDEPTAPE
-26 TSVRPSQG
+26 TGVRPSQG

-59 DDGIAAEYQAN
+59 DDGIPAEYHAN
-70 NATLILFTGDSESE
+70 DATLILFTGTSESE
-84 ATVKGV
+84 AKVKGV
-90 YDMNNLVPQAAEGEN
+90 YKMGNLVPQAEGGN

-124 KLYAMVVLNNSGLIK
+124 KLYAMVVLNNSGLIE

-146 NSTLNGQNM
+146 ESTLNGQKM
-155 ISEDEENAKSM
+155 ISEDEEIAKSM

-224 DPNNIYPSET
+224 DKDNIYPSET
-234 AARSGEAKATTITVE
+234 AARSGEATEITVE
-249 RAVAKVTVKSTAR
+249 RAVAKVTVKSTAS
-262 PGAVDETKITN
+262 PSAVSGTKITT
-273 FTIDGWTLCNTNK
+273 FTINGWTLCNTNK
-286 TSYFTRNVDCTGAS
+286 KSYFTRNVDCGTPS
-300 WWGYKNGE
+300 WWGYRAYNSPDNSPE
-308 SVVNDYRFIGGNAVY
+308 NSTDYRFIGSNAVY
-323 STTPD
+323 KT
-328 VSYYRTYWAKDPNY
+328 YYRTYWAKDPNY
-342 TSHTDDDLNV
+342 ESYVQADFNV
-352 VTGIPAS
+352 VKGIPAS
-359 LKALDADAYCLEN
+359 LNNLGTDAYCLEN

-386 VIVKATLTVTGAES
+386 VIVKATLTVNDAE
-400 ASDKSFFTLNGDRST
+400 SDKSFFTLNGDKST
-415 IYTFATMLE
+415 IYTFAKMLE
-424 KAKEFYLENADVK
+424 KTKEFYLKNADVK

-451 QLYASDLV
+451 LDASDLV

-471 SLDGTDDAISDFTK
+471 TLDGTDDAISDFAK

-538 YYYVPIRH
+538 YYYVLIRH
-546 FDDAQTPWDADKL
+546 FDEKQTPWDADKL
-559 AEKKLSGSYPDS
+559 TAGLSGSYPDN
-571 YHDKTAEENWL
+571 YQGKTAEENWL

-630 SWAVRKQDAVLGDK
+630 SWAVRTQEAVLGKK

>member
-12 GMMASCSDEATAPE
+12 GMMVSCSDEATAPE
-26 TSVRPSQG
+26 TGVRPSQG

-45 PQTSGSGT
+45 PQISGNGT

-59 DDGIAAEYQAN
+59 DDGIDAEYQAN
-70 NATLILFTGDSESE
+70 DATLILFTVASESE
-84 ATVKGV
+84 PTVKGV
-90 YDMNNLVPQAAEGEN
+90 YKMGKLVPQDEGGN

-124 KLYAMVVLNNSGLIK
+124 KLYAMVVLNNSGLIT

-146 NSTLNGQNM
+146 TSTLNGQNM
-155 ISEDEENAKSM
+155 VGL

-180 TDTNLGAIANV
+180 TDTNLDAIANV

-203 ANKQGGTTN
+203 ANKQGGTTD

-234 AARSGEAKATTITVE
+234 AARSGEATEITVE
-249 RAVAKVTVKSTAR
+249 RAVAKVTVKNGAAGATA
-262 PGAVDETKITN
+262 DDKKITS

-286 TSYFTRNVDCTGAS
+286 KSYFTRNVDCGSPA

-308 SVVNDYRFIGGNAVY
+308 SSVTDYRFIGSDDVY
-323 STTPD
+323 TTTGTPS

-342 TSHTDDDLNV
+342 STHSDDDLNV
-352 VTGIPAS
+352 VTGIPTS
-359 LKALDADAYCLEN
+359 WNDLDKDAYCLEN
-372 TFNVANQNQNQTTG
+372 TFNVENQNQNQTTG

-400 ASDKSFFTLNGDRST
+400 ASDQSFFTLNGDRST
-415 IYTFATMLE
+415 IYKFADMLAQV
-424 KAKEFYLENADVK
+424 KKFYLENASVK
-437 DACEDAST
+437 AACEDAST
-445 GLLSGQ
+445 GLASGQ
-451 QLYASDLV
+451 QLNATDLV

-471 SLDGTDDAISDFTK
+471 TLDGTADAISDFTK
-485 AGNYTLT
+485 AGNYTV
-492 SIYVKDASASKFK
+492 SDIYVNSTAGTKFK
-505 SGVPEALKSTNT
+505 GGSVPAALQSKSS
-517 TLIETIKNNVGTVSY
+517 LVETIKNNVGTVSY

-538 YYYVPIRH
+538 YYYVLIRH
-546 FDDAQTPWDADKL
+546 FDDTQTPWDADKL
-559 AEKKLSGSYPDS
+559 AAASLSGSYPDS
-571 YHDKTAEENWL
+571 YQGKTAEMNWL

-630 SWAVRKQDAVLGDK
+630 SWAVRKQDAELGDK

>member
-12 GMMASCSDEATAPE
+12 GMLVSCSDEATAPE

-45 PQTSGSGT
+45 PQISGNGT
-53 RANDSF
+53 RANDNF
-59 DDGIAAEYQAN
+59 NDGIAAEYQAN

-90 YDMNNLVPQAAEGEN
+90 YDMGNLVPQAEGGN

-124 KLYAMVVLNNSGLIK
+124 KLYAMVVLNKSGLIE

-155 ISEDEENAKSM
+155 ISEDKENAKSM

-203 ANKQGGTTN
+203 ANKKGGTTD

-234 AARSGEAKATTITVE
+234 AARSGEATEITVE
-249 RAVAKVTVKSTAR
+249 RAVAKVTVKSTASSA
-262 PGAVDETKITN
+262 AVQDTEITG
-273 FTIDGWTLCNTNK
+273 FTINGWTLCNTNK
-286 TSYFTRNVDCTGAS
+286 KSYFTRNVDCGSPA

-308 SVVNDYRFIGGNAVY
+308 SSVTDYRFIGSNAVY
-323 STTPD
+323 TTDDVPA

-342 TSHTDDDLNV
+342 ESYVQADFNV
-352 VTGIPAS
+352 VKGIPTS
-359 LKALDADAYCLEN
+359 LNNLGTDAYCLEN

-386 VIVKATLTVTGAES
+386 VIVKATLTVKNAE
-400 ASDKSFFTLNGDRST
+400 SDKSFFTLNGDKST
-415 IYTFATMLE
+415 IYTFAKMLE
-424 KAKEFYLENADVK
+424 KTKEFYLENASVK
-437 DACEDAST
+437 AACEGAST

-451 QLYASDLV
+451 QLDASDLV

-464 SDGTTKV
+464 SDNQTKV

-517 TLIETIKNNVGTVSY
+517 TLIETIKNNVGTISY

-538 YYYVPIRH
+538 YYYVLIRH
-546 FDDAQTPWDADKL
+546 FDETQTPWDADNL
-559 AEKKLSGSYPDS
+559 TAGLSGSYPDN
-571 YHDKTAEENWL
+571 YQNKTAEENWL

-595 NVTGIAQIGDAEA
+595 NVTDIAQIGDAEA

-630 SWAVRKQDAVLGDK
+630 SWAVRTQDAVLGDK

>member
-12 GMMASCSDEATAPE
+12 GMMVSCSDEPTAPE
-26 TSVRPSQG
+26 TGVRPSQG

-59 DDGIAAEYQAN
+59 DDGIPAEYHAN
-70 NATLILFTGDSESE
+70 DATLILFTGTSESA

-90 YDMNNLVPQAAEGEN
+90 YDMDNLVPQDEGGN
-105 ITVKYN
+105 ITIKYN
-111 TVQQITNPASGTE
+111 TVQQITNPASETE
-124 KLYAMVVLNNSGLIK
+124 KLYAMVVLNESGLIK

-146 NSTLNGQNM
+146 SSTLNGQNM
-155 ISEDEENAKSM
+155 TNM

-173 ATANYLL
+173 ATAKYLL

-203 ANKQGGTTN
+203 ANKQGGTTA

-224 DPNNIYPSET
+224 DPKNIYPSET
-234 AARSGEAKATTITVE
+234 AARSGEATEITVE
-249 RAVAKVTVKSTAR
+249 RAVAKVTVKSTASSA
-262 PGAVDETKITN
+262 AVQDTEITG
-273 FTIDGWTLCNTNK
+273 FTINGWTLCNTNK
-286 TSYFTRNVDCTGAS
+286 KSYFTRNVDCGTPS
-300 WWGYKNGE
+300 WWGYQAYG
-308 SVVNDYRFIGGNAVY
+308 STDYRFIGSNAVY
-323 STTPD
+323 TTDDDPA

-342 TSHTDDDLNV
+342 ESYVLADFNV
-352 VTGIPAS
+352 VKGIPAS
-359 LKALDADAYCLEN
+359 LNNLGTDAYCLEN

-386 VIVKATLTVTGAES
+386 VIVKATLTVNDAE
-400 ASDKSFFTLNGDRST
+400 SDKSFFTLNGDKST
-415 IYTFATMLE
+415 IYTFAKMLE

-437 DACEDAST
+437 AACEDAST
-445 GLLSGQ
+445 GLADSK
-451 QLYASDLV
+451 QLEASDLV

-471 SLDGTDDAISDFTK
+471 TLDGTDDAIGDFAK

-505 SGVPEALKSTNT
+505 SGVVPEALKSTNT
-517 TLIETIKNNVGTVSY
+517 GLIETIKNNVGTVSY

-538 YYYVPIRH
+538 YYYVLIRH
-546 FDDAQTPWDADKL
+546 FDETQTPWDADEL
-559 AEKKLSGSYPDS
+559 TAGLSGSYPDS

-630 SWAVRKQDAVLGDK
+630 SWAVRTQDAVLGDK

>member
-12 GMMASCSDEATAPE
+12 GMMVSCSDEPTAPE
-26 TSVRPSQG
+26 TGVRPSQG

-59 DDGIAAEYQAN
+59 NDGIPAEYHAN
-70 NATLILFTGDSESE
+70 DATLILFTGTSESD

-90 YDMNNLVPQAAEGEN
+90 YTMGNLVPQAGDGN

-124 KLYAMVVLNNSGLIK
+124 KLYAMVVLNESGLIE

-155 ISEDEENAKSM
+155 TAM

-173 ATANYLL
+173 ATASYLL

-234 AARSGEAKATTITVE
+234 AAKSGEAEATEITVE
-249 RAVAKVTVKSTAR
+249 RAVAKVTVKSTAS
-262 PGAVDETKITN
+262 PSAVSGTKITT
-273 FTIDGWTLCNTNK
+273 FTINGWTLCNTNK
-286 TSYFTRNVDCTGAS
+286 KSYFTRNVDCGTSS
-300 WWGYKNGE
+300 WWGYQAHG
-308 SVVNDYRFIGGNAVY
+308 STDYRFIGSDAVY
-323 STTPD
+323 TTDDDPA

-342 TSHTDDDLNV
+342 DSYKSGEFNV
-352 VTGIPAS
+352 VKGIPAS
-359 LKALDADAYCLEN
+359 LNNLDTDAYCLEN

-386 VIVKATLTVTGAES
+386 VIVKATLTVNDAE
-400 ASDKSFFTLNGDRST
+400 SDKSFFTLNGDKST
-415 IYTFATMLE
+415 IYTFAKMLE
-424 KAKEFYLENADVK
+424 KAKEFYLKNADVK
-437 DACEDAST
+437 AACEDAST

-451 QLYASDLV
+451 LDASDLV

-471 SLDGTDDAISDFTK
+471 TLDGTDDAISDFTK

-505 SGVPEALKSTNT
+505 KGVPDKLKNTNT
-517 TLIETIKNNVGTVSY
+517 ALIETIKNNVGTVSY

-538 YYYVPIRH
+538 YYYVLIRH

-559 AEKKLSGSYPDS
+559 AEKDLSGSYPDS
-571 YHDKTAEENWL
+571 YQDKTAEENWL

>member
-12 GMMASCSDEATAPE
+12 GMMVSCSDEPTAPE
-26 TSVRPSQG
+26 TGVRPSQG

-70 NATLILFTGDSESE
+70 NATLILFTGTSESE
-84 ATVKGV
+84 AKVKGV
-90 YDMNNLVPQAAEGEN
+90 YDMDNLVPQAEGGN

-124 KLYAMVVLNNSGLIK
+124 KLYAMVVLNESGLIE

-146 NSTLNGQNM
+146 SSTLNGQNM
-155 ISEDEENAKSM
+155 TAM

-173 ATANYLL
+173 ATADYLL

-203 ANKQGGTTN
+203 ANKQGGTTA

-234 AARSGEAKATTITVE
+234 AARSGEATEITVE
-249 RAVAKVTVKSTAR
+249 RAVAKVTVKSTAS
-262 PGAVDETKITN
+262 PSAVSGTKITT
-273 FTIDGWTLCNTNK
+273 FTINGWTLCNTNK
-286 TSYFTRNVDCTGAS
+286 KSYFTRNVDCGTSS
-300 WWGYKNGE
+300 WWGYQAYG
-308 SVVNDYRFIGGNAVY
+308 STDYRFIGSNAVY
-323 STTPD
+323 TTDDDPA

-342 TSHTDDDLNV
+342 DSYKSGEFKV
-352 VTGIPAS
+352 VKGIPAS
-359 LKALDADAYCLEN
+359 LNNLGTDAYCLEN

-386 VIVKATLTVTGAES
+386 VIVKATLTVNDAE
-400 ASDKSFFTLNGDRST
+400 SDKSFFTLNGDRST
-415 IYTFATMLE
+415 IYTFAKMLE
-424 KAKEFYLENADVK
+424 KTKEFYLKNADVK

-445 GLLSGQ
+445 GLASEE
-451 QLYASDLV
+451 QLDASDLV

-471 SLDGTDDAISDFTK
+471 TLDGTNDAISAFTK

-538 YYYVPIRH
+538 YYYVLIRH
-546 FDDAQTPWDADKL
+546 FDETQTPWKADEL
-559 AEKKLSGSYPDS
+559 TAAGLSDSYPDIYQS
-571 YHDKTAEENWL
+571 KTAEENWL

-630 SWAVRKQDAVLGDK
+630 SWAVRTQDAVLGDK

>member
-12 GMMASCSDEATAPE
+12 GMMVSCSDEPTAPE
-26 TSVRPSQG
+26 TGVRPSQG

-59 DDGIAAEYQAN
+59 DDGIPAEYQAN
-70 NATLILFTGDSESE
+70 DATLILFTGTSESAAE
-84 ATVKGV
+84 VKGV
-90 YDMNNLVPQAAEGEN
+90 YDMSNLVPQEAEDGN

-111 TVQQITNPASGTE
+111 AVQQITNPASGTE
-124 KLYAMVVLNNSGLIK
+124 KLYAMVVLNNSGLIE

-146 NSTLNGQNM
+146 TSTLNNKNM
-155 ISEDEENAKSM
+155 VGL

-173 ATANYLL
+173 AAADYLL

-203 ANKQGGTTN
+203 ANKKGGTTD

-234 AARSGEAKATTITVE
+234 AARSGEATEITVE
-249 RAVAKVTVKSTAR
+249 RAVAKVTVKSTA
-262 PGAVDETKITN
+262 GTSAVSGTEITG
-273 FTIDGWTLCNTNK
+273 FTINGWTLCNTNK
-286 TSYFTRNVDCTGAS
+286 KSYFTRNVDCGTPS
-300 WWGYKNGE
+300 WWGYQAYG
-308 SVVNDYRFIGGNAVY
+308 STDYRFIGSDAVY
-323 STTPD
+323 TTDDDPA

-342 TSHTDDDLNV
+342 DLYKSGEFNV
-352 VTGIPAS
+352 VKGIPAS
-359 LKALDADAYCLEN
+359 LNNLGTDAYCLEN

-386 VIVKATLTVTGAES
+386 VIVKATLTVNDAE
-400 ASDKSFFTLNGDRST
+400 SDKSFFTLNGDKST
-415 IYTFATMLE
+415 IYTFAKMLE
-424 KAKEFYLENADVK
+424 KTKEFYLKNADVK

-451 QLYASDLV
+451 QLDASDLV

-471 SLDGTDDAISDFTK
+471 TLDGTGDAISRFTK

-492 SIYVKDASASKFK
+492 SIYVKDASASKFN

-538 YYYVPIRH
+538 YYYVLIRH
-546 FDDAQTPWDADKL
+546 FDETQTPWKVDELTA
-559 AEKKLSGSYPDS
+559 AGLSDSYPDIYQS
-571 YHDKTAEENWL
+571 KTAEENWL

-630 SWAVRKQDAVLGDK
+630 SWAVRTQEAVLGKK

>member
-1 MNRLFLMALAA
+1 MKMNRLFLMALAA
-12 GMMASCSDEATAPE
+12 GMLVSCSDEATAPE

-45 PQTSGSGT
+45 PQISGNGT

-90 YDMNNLVPQAAEGEN
+90 YDMGKPVPQEAEGGN
-105 ITVKYN
+105 ITIKYN
-111 TVQQITNPASGTE
+111 TVQQITNPASGAE
-124 KLYAMVVLNNSGLIK
+124 KLYAMVVLNESGLIE

-146 NSTLNGQNM
+146 SSTLNGHNM
-155 ISEDEENAKSM
+155 TAM

-173 ATANYLL
+173 ATADYLL

-203 ANKQGGTTN
+203 ANKQGGTTD

-234 AARSGEAKATTITVE
+234 AARSGEATEITVE
-249 RAVAKVTVKSTAR
+249 RAVAKVTVKSTASSA
-262 PGAVDETKITN
+262 AVQDTEITG
-273 FTIDGWTLCNTNK
+273 FTINGWTLCNTNNK
-286 TSYFTRNVDCTGAS
+286 SYFTRNVDCGTSS
-300 WWGYKNGE
+300 WWGYQAY
-308 SVVNDYRFIGGNAVY
+308 SSSDYRFIGSNAVY
-323 STTPD
+323 TTDDVPA

-342 TSHTDDDLNV
+342 ESYVQADFNV
-352 VTGIPAS
+352 VKGIPTS
-359 LKALDADAYCLEN
+359 LNNLGTDAYCLEN

-386 VIVKATLTVTGAES
+386 VIVKATLTVKNAE
-400 ASDKSFFTLNGDRST
+400 SDKSFFTLNGDKST
-415 IYTFATMLE
+415 IYTFAKMLE
-424 KAKEFYLENADVK
+424 KTKEFYLENASVK
-437 DACEDAST
+437 AACEDAST

-451 QLYASDLV
+451 QLDASDLV

-464 SDGTTKV
+464 SDNQTKV

-505 SGVPEALKSTNT
+505 GSSVPEALKSTNS
-517 TLIETIKNNVGTVSY
+517 TLINTIKANVGTVSY

-538 YYYVPIRH
+538 YYCVLIRH
-546 FDDAQTPWDADKL
+546 FDETQTPWDPEKL
-559 AEKKLSGSYPDS
+559 EAAKLSGSYPNS
-571 YHDKTAEENWL
+571 YQSKTAEENWL

-630 SWAVRKQDAVLGDK
+630 SWAVRTQDAVLGDK

>member
-1 MNRLFLMALAA
+1 MKMNRLFLMALAA

-59 DDGIAAEYQAN
+59 NDGIPAEYQAN
-70 NATLILFTGDSESE
+70 DATLILFTGDSESE

-90 YDMNNLVPQAAEGEN
+90 YDMGKPVPQAEGGN

-146 NSTLNGQNM
+146 ESTLNGQKM
-155 ISEDEENAKSM
+155 TSM
-166 KFTDFTA
+166 NFTHFTA

-180 TDTNLGAIANV
+180 TDANLSAIANV

-203 ANKQGGTTN
+203 STAVGGSTAPSN
-212 PSSAAINTLVEV
+212 PIINTLVEV
-224 DPNNIYPSET
+224 NQNNIYPSKS
-234 AARSGEAKATTITVE
+234 AAQNGEATTITVE
-249 RAVAKVTVKSTAR
+249 RAVAKVTVKNGATGATA
-262 PGAVDETKITN
+262 DDKKITSFN
-273 FTIDGWTLCNTNK
+273 IDGWTLCNTNK
-286 TSYFTRNVDCTGAS
+286 KSYFTRNVDCGSPA

-308 SVVNDYRFIGGNAVY
+308 SSVTDYRFIGSDDVY
-323 STTPD
+323 TTTGTPS

-342 TSHTDDDLNV
+342 STHSDDDLNV
-352 VTGIPAS
+352 VTGIPTS
-359 LKALDADAYCLEN
+359 WNDLDKDAYCLEN

-415 IYTFATMLE
+415 IYTFAKMLE
-424 KAKEFYLENADVK
+424 KTKEFYLENASVK
-437 DACEDAST
+437 AACEDAST

-451 QLYASDLV
+451 QLEASDLV

-464 SDGTTKV
+464 SDNQTKV

-505 SGVPEALKSTNT
+505 SGVPEALKSTNA

-538 YYYVPIRH
+538 YYYVLIRH
-546 FDDAQTPWDADKL
+546 FDETQTPWDPEKL
-559 AEKKLSGSYPDS
+559 EAAKLSGSYPNS
-571 YHDKTAEENWL
+571 YQSKTAEENWL

-630 SWAVRKQDAVLGDK
+630 SWAVRTQDAVLGDK

>member
-12 GMMASCSDEATAPE
+12 GMMVSCSDEATAPE
-26 TSVRPSQG
+26 TGVRPSQG

-45 PQTSGSGT
+45 PQISGNGT

-70 NATLILFTGDSESE
+70 DATLILFTGTSESD
-84 ATVKGV
+84 AMVKGV
-90 YDMNNLVPQAAEGEN
+90 YDMNNLVPKEEGGN

-124 KLYAMVVLNNSGLIK
+124 KLYAMVVLNNSGLIE

-155 ISEDEENAKSM
+155 TAME
-166 KFTDFTA
+166 FTDFTA
-173 ATANYLL
+173 ATADYLL
-180 TDTNLGAIANV
+180 TDANLSAIANV

-203 ANKQGGTTN
+203 ANKQGGTTD

-224 DPNNIYPSET
+224 DQDNIYPSET
-234 AARSGEAKATTITVE
+234 AAKNGEATEITVE
-249 RAVAKVTVKSTAR
+249 RAVAKVTVKSTASSA
-262 PGAVDETKITN
+262 AVQDTEITG
-273 FTIDGWTLCNTNK
+273 FTINGWTLCNTNK
-286 TSYFTRNVDCTGAS
+286 KSYFTRNVDCGTPS
-300 WWGYKNGE
+300 WWGYQAYG
-308 SVVNDYRFIGGNAVY
+308 STDYRFIGSNAVY
-323 STTPD
+323 TTDDVPA

-342 TSHTDDDLNV
+342 GSYVQADFNV
-352 VTGIPAS
+352 VKGIPAS
-359 LKALDADAYCLEN
+359 LNNLDTDAYCLEN

-386 VIVKATLTVTGAES
+386 VIVKATLTVNNAE
-400 ASDKSFFTLNGDRST
+400 SDKSFFTLNGDRST
-415 IYTFATMLE
+415 IYTFAKMLE
-424 KAKEFYLENADVK
+424 KAKEFYLKNADVK
-437 DACEDAST
+437 AACEDAST
-445 GLLSGQ
+445 GLASGQ
-451 QLYASDLV
+451 LEASDLV

-471 SLDGTDDAISDFTK
+471 TLDGTGDAISDFTK

-505 SGVPEALKSTNT
+505 SGVPDKLKSTNT

-538 YYYVPIRH
+538 YYYVLIRH

-559 AEKKLSGSYPDS
+559 EAEDLSGSYPDS
-571 YHDKTAEENWL
+571 YQGKTAEENWL

>member
-12 GMMASCSDEATAPE
+12 GMMVSCSDEPTAPE
-26 TSVRPSQG
+26 TGVRPSQG

-53 RANDSF
+53 RTNDNF
-59 DDGIAAEYQAN
+59 NDGIPAEYHAN

-84 ATVKGV
+84 AKVKGV
-90 YDMNNLVPQAAEGEN
+90 YDMKNLVPQAEGGN
-105 ITVKYN
+105 ITIKYN
-111 TVQQITNPASGTE
+111 TVQQITNPANSTE
-124 KLYAMVVLNNSGLIK
+124 KLYAMVVLNKSGLIT

-146 NSTLNGQNM
+146 TSTLNNKNM
-155 ISEDEENAKSM
+155 VGL

-173 ATANYLL
+173 ATADYLL

-203 ANKQGGTTN
+203 ADKPGNTDN
-212 PSSAAINTLVEV
+212 PSSAVINTLVEV
-224 DPNNIYPSET
+224 DKDNIYPSET
-234 AARSGEAKATTITVE
+234 AARSGEATEITVE
-249 RAVAKVTVKSTAR
+249 RAVAKVTVKSTAS
-262 PGAVDETKITN
+262 PSAVSGTKITT
-273 FTIDGWTLCNTNK
+273 FTINDWTLCNTNK
-286 TSYFTRNVDCTGAS
+286 KSYFTRNVDCGTPS
-300 WWGYKNGE
+300 WWGYRAYNSPDNSPE
-308 SVVNDYRFIGGNAVY
+308 NSTDYRFIGSNAVY
-323 STTPD
+323 KT
-328 VSYYRTYWAKDPNY
+328 YYRTYWAKDPNY
-342 TSHTDDDLNV
+342 ESYVQADFNV
-352 VTGIPAS
+352 VKGIPAS
-359 LKALDADAYCLEN
+359 LNNLGTDAYCLEN

-386 VIVKATLTVTGAES
+386 VIVKATLTVNDAE
-400 ASDKSFFTLNGDRST
+400 SDKSFFTLNGDKST
-415 IYTFATMLE
+415 IYTFAKMLE
-424 KAKEFYLENADVK
+424 KTKEFYLKNADVK

-451 QLYASDLV
+451 LDASDLV

-471 SLDGTDDAISDFTK
+471 TLDGTDDAISDFAK

-538 YYYVPIRH
+538 YYYVLIRH
-546 FDDAQTPWDADKL
+546 FDEKQTPWDADKL
-559 AEKKLSGSYPDS
+559 TAGLSGSYPDN
-571 YHDKTAEENWL
+571 YQGKTAEENWL

-630 SWAVRKQDAVLGDK
+630 SWAVRTQEAVLGKK

>member
-12 GMMASCSDEATAPE
+12 GMMVSCSDEPTAPE
-26 TSVRPSQG
+26 TGVRPSQG

-59 DDGIAAEYQAN
+59 NDGIPAEYQAN
-70 NATLILFTGDSESE
+70 NATLILFTGTSESD

-90 YDMNNLVPQAAEGEN
+90 YDMNNLVPQAGDGN

-111 TVQQITNPASGTE
+111 TVQQITNPASETE
-124 KLYAMVVLNNSGLIK
+124 KLYAMVVLNESGLIK

-146 NSTLNGQNM
+146 SSTLNGQNM
-155 ISEDEENAKSM
+155 TAM

-173 ATANYLL
+173 ATADYLL

-234 AARSGEAKATTITVE
+234 AAKSGEAEATEITVE
-249 RAVAKVTVKSTAR
+249 RAVAKVTVKSTAS
-262 PGAVDETKITN
+262 PSAVSGTKITT
-273 FTIDGWTLCNTNK
+273 FTINGWTLCNTNK
-286 TSYFTRNVDCTGAS
+286 KSYFTRNVDCGTSS
-300 WWGYKNGE
+300 WWGYQAYG
-308 SVVNDYRFIGGNAVY
+308 STDYRFVGSDAVY
-323 STTPD
+323 TTDD
-328 VSYYRTYWAKDPNY
+328 VPVYRTYWAKDPNY
-342 TSHTDDDLNV
+342 DSYKPGEFYV
-352 VTGIPAS
+352 VKGIPAS
-359 LKALDADAYCLEN
+359 LNSLGTDAYCLEN

-386 VIVKATLTVTGAES
+386 VIVKATLTVKGAENDD
-400 ASDKSFFTLNGDRST
+400 DKSFFTLNGDKST
-415 IYTFATMLE
+415 IYTFAKMLE
-424 KAKEFYLENADVK
+424 KTKEFYLENADVK
-437 DACEDAST
+437 AACEDAST
-445 GLLSGQ
+445 GLASEE

-471 SLDGTDDAISDFTK
+471 TLDGADDAISDFAK

-505 SGVPEALKSTNT
+505 SGVVPEALKSTNT

-538 YYYVPIRH
+538 YYYVLIRH

-559 AEKKLSGSYPDS
+559 AEKDLSGSYPDS
-571 YHDKTAEENWL
+571 YQDKTAEENWL

-630 SWAVRKQDAVLGDK
+630 SWAVRTQDAVLGGK

>member
-12 GMMASCSDEATAPE
+12 GMMVSCSDEPTAPE
-26 TSVRPSQG
+26 TGVRPSQG

-59 DDGIAAEYQAN
+59 NDGIPAEYQAN
-70 NATLILFTGDSESE
+70 NATLILFTGTSESD

-90 YDMNNLVPQAAEGEN
+90 YDMNNLVPQAGDGN

-111 TVQQITNPASGTE
+111 TVQQITNPASETE
-124 KLYAMVVLNNSGLIK
+124 KLYAMVVLNESGLIK

-146 NSTLNGQNM
+146 SSTLNGQNM
-155 ISEDEENAKSM
+155 TAM

-173 ATANYLL
+173 ATADYLL

-234 AARSGEAKATTITVE
+234 AAKSGEAEATEITVE
-249 RAVAKVTVKSTAR
+249 RAVAKVTVKSTAS
-262 PGAVDETKITN
+262 PSAVSGTKITT
-273 FTIDGWTLCNTNK
+273 FTINGWTLCNTNK
-286 TSYFTRNVDCTGAS
+286 KSYFTRNVDCGTSS
-300 WWGYKNGE
+300 WWGYQAYG
-308 SVVNDYRFIGGNAVY
+308 STDYRFVGSDAVY
-323 STTPD
+323 TTDD
-328 VSYYRTYWAKDPNY
+328 VPVYRTYWAKDPNY
-342 TSHTDDDLNV
+342 DSYKPGEFYV
-352 VTGIPAS
+352 VKGIPAS
-359 LKALDADAYCLEN
+359 LNSLGTDAYCLEN

-386 VIVKATLTVTGAES
+386 VIVKATLTVKGAENDD
-400 ASDKSFFTLNGDRST
+400 DKSFFTLNGDKST
-415 IYTFATMLE
+415 IYTFAKMLE
-424 KAKEFYLENADVK
+424 KTKEFYLENADVK
-437 DACEDAST
+437 AACEDAST
-445 GLLSGQ
+445 GLASEE

-471 SLDGTDDAISDFTK
+471 TLDGADDAISDFAK

-505 SGVPEALKSTNT
+505 SGVVPEALKSTNT

-538 YYYVPIRH
+538 YYYVLIRH
-546 FDDAQTPWDADKL
+546 FDDAQTIWKAEEL
-559 AEKKLSGSYPDS
+559 AAAGLSGSYPDS
-571 YHDKTAEENWL
+571 YQGKTAEENWL

-630 SWAVRKQDAVLGDK
+630 SWAVRTQDAVLGGK

>member
-12 GMMASCSDEATAPE
+12 GMMVSCSDEPTAPE
-26 TSVRPSQG
+26 TGVRPSQG

-59 DDGIAAEYQAN
+59 DDGIPAEYHAN
-70 NATLILFTGDSESE
+70 DATLILFTGTSESA

-90 YDMNNLVPQAAEGEN
+90 YKMGKLVPQAEGGN

-124 KLYAMVVLNNSGLIK
+124 KLYAMVVLNNSGLIE

-146 NSTLNGQNM
+146 ESQLNNKDMVGL
-155 ISEDEENAKSM
+155 

-173 ATANYLL
+173 AAADYLL
-180 TDTNLGAIANV
+180 TDANLGAIANV
-191 SGSNFL
+191 GGSNFL

-203 ANKQGGTTN
+203 ADKPGNTAN
-212 PSSAAINTLVEV
+212 PSSAVINTLVEV

-234 AARSGEAKATTITVE
+234 AARSGEAEATEITVE
-249 RAVAKVTVKSTAR
+249 RAVAKVTVKSDASS
-262 PGAVDETKITN
+262 GAVQDTEITD
-273 FTIDGWTLCNTNK
+273 FTINGWTLCNTNK
-286 TSYFTRNVDCTGAS
+286 KSYFTRNVDCGTSS
-300 WWGYKNGE
+300 WWGYQAY
-308 SVVNDYRFIGGNAVY
+308 SSSDHRFIGSNAVY
-323 STTPD
+323 TTDDDPA

-342 TSHTDDDLNV
+342 DLYKPGEFYV
-352 VTGIPAS
+352 VKGIPAS
-359 LKALDADAYCLEN
+359 LNSLGTDAYCLEN

-386 VIVKATLTVTGAES
+386 VIVKATLTVKGAE
-400 ASDKSFFTLNGDRST
+400 SDKSFFTLNGDKST
-415 IYTFATMLE
+415 IYTFAKMLE
-424 KAKEFYLENADVK
+424 KTKEFYLENADVK
-437 DACEDAST
+437 AACEDAST
-445 GLLSGQ
+445 GLASEE

-471 SLDGTDDAISDFTK
+471 TLDGADDAISDFAKAK

-538 YYYVPIRH
+538 YYYVLIRH
-546 FDDAQTPWDADKL
+546 FDETQTPWKADEL
-559 AEKKLSGSYPDS
+559 AAAGLSGSYPDS
-571 YHDKTAEENWL
+571 YQGKTAEENWL

-630 SWAVRKQDAVLGDK
+630 SWAVRTQDAVLGKK

>member
-12 GMMASCSDEATAPE
+12 GMMVSCSDEATAPE

-45 PQTSGSGT
+45 PQISGNGT

-70 NATLILFTGDSESE
+70 DATLILFTGESESA

-90 YDMNNLVPQAAEGEN
+90 YAMGNLVPQTEGGN

-124 KLYAMVVLNNSGLIK
+124 KLYAMVVLNKSGLIE

-146 NSTLNGQNM
+146 NSTLNGQKM
-155 ISEDEENAKSM
+155 TSM
-166 KFTDFTA
+166 NFTDFTA

-203 ANKQGGTTN
+203 ANKEGGTTD

-234 AARSGEAKATTITVE
+234 AARSGEATEITVE
-249 RAVAKVTVKSTAR
+249 RAVAKVTVKSTAS
-262 PGAVDETKITN
+262 PSAVSGTEITTFDIN
-273 FTIDGWTLCNTNK
+273 GWTLCNTNK
-286 TSYFTRNVDCTGAS
+286 KSYFTRNVDCGTSS
-300 WWGYKNGE
+300 WWGYQAYG
-308 SVVNDYRFIGGNAVY
+308 STDHRFIGSNAVY
-323 STTPD
+323 TTDDVPA

-342 TSHTDDDLNV
+342 DSYKSNEFNAV
-352 VTGIPAS
+352 KGIPTS
-359 LKALDADAYCLEN
+359 LNNLGTDAYCLEN

-386 VIVKATLTVTGAES
+386 VIVKATLTVKNAE
-400 ASDKSFFTLNGDRST
+400 SDKSFFTLNGDKST
-415 IYTFATMLE
+415 IYTFDKMLE
-424 KAKEFYLENADVK
+424 KTKEFYLKNADVK

-459 VELTN
+459 VE
-464 SDGTTKV
+464 
-471 SLDGTDDAISDFTK
+471 
-485 AGNYTLT
+485 
-492 SIYVKDASASKFK
+492 
-505 SGVPEALKSTNT
+505 
-517 TLIETIKNNVGTVSY
+517 
-532 YKNGEA
+532 
-538 YYYVPIRH
+538 
-546 FDDAQTPWDADKL
+546 
-559 AEKKLSGSYPDS
+559 
-571 YHDKTAEENWL
+571 
-582 GRYGVVRNNWYQV
+582 
-595 NVTGIAQIGDAEA
+595 
-608 PVIPG
+608 
-613 KPDDT
+613 
-618 REQWIKAEINVL
+618 
-630 SWAVRKQDAVLGDK
+630 
-644 W
+644 

>member
-12 GMMASCSDEATAPE
+12 GMMVSCSDEPTAPE
-26 TSVRPSQG
+26 TGVRPSQG

-70 NATLILFTGDSESE
+70 NATLILFTGTSESA

-90 YDMNNLVPQAAEGEN
+90 YDMSNLVPQEAEDGN

-111 TVQQITNPASGTE
+111 AVQQITNPASGTE
-124 KLYAMVVLNNSGLIK
+124 KLYAMVVLNNSGLIE

-146 NSTLNGQNM
+146 NSKLNGQNM
-155 ISEDEENAKSM
+155 TAM

-224 DPNNIYPSET
+224 DKDNIYPSET
-234 AARSGEAKATTITVE
+234 AARSGEATEITVE
-249 RAVAKVTVKSTAR
+249 RAVAKVTVKSTASS
-262 PGAVDETKITN
+262 ETVQDTEITG
-273 FTIDGWTLCNTNK
+273 FTINGWTLCNTNK
-286 TSYFTRNVDCTGAS
+286 KSYFTRNVDCGTS
-300 WWGYKNGE
+300 WWGYQAY
-308 SVVNDYRFIGGNAVY
+308 SSTDYRFIGSDAVY
-323 STTPD
+323 TTDDDPA

-342 TSHTDDDLNV
+342 DLYKSGEFNV
-352 VTGIPAS
+352 VKGIPAS
-359 LKALDADAYCLEN
+359 LNNLDTDAYCLEN

-386 VIVKATLTVTGAES
+386 VIVKATLTVNDAE
-400 ASDKSFFTLNGDRST
+400 SDKSFFTLNGDRST
-415 IYTFATMLE
+415 IYTFVKMLE
-424 KAKEFYLENADVK
+424 KAKEFYLKNADVK
-437 DACEDAST
+437 AACEDAAT
-445 GLLSGQ
+445 GLASGQ
-451 QLYASDLV
+451 QLEASDLV

-464 SDGTTKV
+464 SDNQTKV

-505 SGVPEALKSTNT
+505 SGVPDALKSTNT

-538 YYYVPIRH
+538 YYYVLIRH
-546 FDDAQTPWDADKL
+546 FDETQTPWEADEL
-559 AEKKLSGSYPDS
+559 TAGLSGSYPDN
-571 YHDKTAEENWL
+571 YQGKTAEENWL

-630 SWAVRKQDAVLGDK
+630 SWAVRTQDAVLGGK

>member
-12 GMMASCSDEATAPE
+12 GMMVSCSDEPTAPE
-26 TSVRPSQG
+26 TGVRPSQG

-59 DDGIAAEYQAN
+59 DDGIPAEYQAN
-70 NATLILFTGDSESE
+70 DATLILFTGDSESE
-84 ATVKGV
+84 AKVKGV
-90 YDMNNLVPQAAEGEN
+90 YDMKNLVPQAEGGN
-105 ITVKYN
+105 ITIKYN

-124 KLYAMVVLNNSGLIK
+124 KLYAMVVLNNSGLIE

-155 ISEDEENAKSM
+155 TAM

-173 ATANYLL
+173 AAADYLL
-180 TDTNLGAIANV
+180 TNDNLGAIANV

-203 ANKQGGTTN
+203 ANKQGGTTD

-224 DPNNIYPSET
+224 DKDNIYPSET
-234 AARSGEAKATTITVE
+234 AARSGEATEITVE
-249 RAVAKVTVKSTAR
+249 RAVAKVTVKSTAS
-262 PGAVDETKITN
+262 PSAVSGTKITT
-273 FTIDGWTLCNTNK
+273 FTINGWTLCNTNK
-286 TSYFTRNVDCTGAS
+286 KSYFTRNVDCGTPS
-300 WWGYKNGE
+300 WWGYRAYNSPDNSPE
-308 SVVNDYRFIGGNAVY
+308 NSTDYRFIGSNAVY
-323 STTPD
+323 KT
-328 VSYYRTYWAKDPNY
+328 YYRTYWAKDPNY
-342 TSHTDDDLNV
+342 ESYVQADFNV
-352 VTGIPAS
+352 VKGIPAS
-359 LKALDADAYCLEN
+359 LNNLGTDAYCLEN

-386 VIVKATLTVTGAES
+386 VIVKATLTVNDAE
-400 ASDKSFFTLNGDRST
+400 SDKSFFTLNGDKST
-415 IYTFATMLE
+415 IYTFAKMLE
-424 KAKEFYLENADVK
+424 KTKEFYLKNADVK

-451 QLYASDLV
+451 LDASDLV

-471 SLDGTDDAISDFTK
+471 TLDGTDDAISDFAK

-538 YYYVPIRH
+538 YYYVLIRH
-546 FDDAQTPWDADKL
+546 FDEKQTPWDADKL
-559 AEKKLSGSYPDS
+559 TAGLSGSYPDN
-571 YHDKTAEENWL
+571 YQGKTAEENWL

-630 SWAVRKQDAVLGDK
+630 SWAVRTQEAVLGKK

>member
-12 GMMASCSDEATAPE
+12 GMMVSCSDEATAPE
-26 TSVRPSQG
+26 TGVRPSQG

-59 DDGIAAEYQAN
+59 DDGIPAEYQAN
-70 NATLILFTGDSESE
+70 DATLILFTGTSESAAE
-84 ATVKGV
+84 VKGV
-90 YDMNNLVPQAAEGEN
+90 YDMSNLVPQEAEDGN

-111 TVQQITNPASGTE
+111 AVQQITNPASGTE
-124 KLYAMVVLNNSGLIK
+124 KLYAMVVLNNSGLIE

-146 NSTLNGQNM
+146 TSTLNNKNM
-155 ISEDEENAKSM
+155 VGL

-173 ATANYLL
+173 AAADYLL

-203 ANKQGGTTN
+203 ANKKGGTTD

-234 AARSGEAKATTITVE
+234 AARSGEATEITVE
-249 RAVAKVTVKSTAR
+249 RAVAKVTVKSTA
-262 PGAVDETKITN
+262 GTSAVSGTEITG
-273 FTIDGWTLCNTNK
+273 FTINGWTLCNTNK
-286 TSYFTRNVDCTGAS
+286 KSYFTRNVDCGTPS
-300 WWGYKNGE
+300 WWGYQAYG
-308 SVVNDYRFIGGNAVY
+308 STDYRFIGSDAVY
-323 STTPD
+323 TTDDDPA

-342 TSHTDDDLNV
+342 DLYKSGEFNV
-352 VTGIPAS
+352 VKGIPAS
-359 LKALDADAYCLEN
+359 LNNLGTDAYCLEN

-386 VIVKATLTVTGAES
+386 VIVKATLTVNDAE
-400 ASDKSFFTLNGDRST
+400 SDKSFFTLNGDKST
-415 IYTFATMLE
+415 IYTFAKMLE
-424 KAKEFYLENADVK
+424 KTKEFYLKNADVK

-451 QLYASDLV
+451 QLDASDLV

-471 SLDGTDDAISDFTK
+471 TLDGTGDAISRFTK

-492 SIYVKDASASKFK
+492 SIYVKDASASKFN

-538 YYYVPIRH
+538 YYYVLIRH
-546 FDDAQTPWDADKL
+546 FDETQTPWKVDELTA
-559 AEKKLSGSYPDS
+559 AGLSDSYPDIYQS
-571 YHDKTAEENWL
+571 KTAEENWL

-630 SWAVRKQDAVLGDK
+630 SWAVRTQEAVLGKK

>member
-12 GMMASCSDEATAPE
+12 GMMVSCSDEATAPE
-26 TSVRPSQG
+26 TGVRPSQG

-53 RANDSF
+53 RANDNF
-59 DDGIAAEYQAN
+59 DDGIPAEYHAN
-70 NATLILFTGDSESE
+70 DATLILFTGDSESE

-90 YDMNNLVPQAAEGEN
+90 YDMDNLVPQAEGGN

-124 KLYAMVVLNNSGLIK
+124 KLYAMVVLNQSGLIE

-146 NSTLNGQNM
+146 NSTLNGHNM
-155 ISEDEENAKSM
+155 TDME
-166 KFTDFTA
+166 FTDFTA
-173 ATANYLL
+173 ATADYLL

-203 ANKQGGTTN
+203 ANKKGGTTD

-234 AARSGEAKATTITVE
+234 AAKSGEATEITVE
-249 RAVAKVTVKSTAR
+249 RAVAKVTVTSSVSPSAVTGTA
-262 PGAVDETKITN
+262 ITDFN
-273 FTIDGWTLCNTNK
+273 IDGWTLCNTNK
-286 TSYFTRNVDCTGAS
+286 KSYFTRNVDCGTSS
-300 WWGYKNGE
+300 WWGYQAYG
-308 SVVNDYRFIGGNAVY
+308 STDHRFIGSNVVY
-323 STTPD
+323 TTDDDPV

-342 TSHTDDDLNV
+342 DSYVQADFNV
-352 VTGIPAS
+352 VKGIPAS
-359 LKALDADAYCLEN
+359 LNNLGTDAYCLEN

-386 VIVKATLTVTGAES
+386 VIVKATLTVNDAE
-400 ASDKSFFTLNGDRST
+400 SDKSFFTLNGDKST
-415 IYTFATMLE
+415 IYTFAKMLE
-424 KAKEFYLENADVK
+424 KTKEFYLEDADVK
-437 DACEDAST
+437 AACDDEST
-445 GLLSGQ
+445 GLASGQ
-451 QLYASDLV
+451 QLDASDLV

-471 SLDGTDDAISDFTK
+471 TLDGTDDAISDFTK

-505 SGVPEALKSTNT
+505 SGVPDALKSTNT
-517 TLIETIKNNVGTVSY
+517 ALIETIKNNVGTISY

-538 YYYVPIRH
+538 YYYVLIRH
-546 FDDAQTPWDADKL
+546 FDDTQTPWEADKL
-559 AEKKLSGSYPDS
+559 TAGLSGSYPDNYQS
-571 YHDKTAEENWL
+571 KTAEENWL

-595 NVTGIAQIGDAEA
+595 AVTGIAQIGDAEA
-608 PVIPG
+608 PIIPG

-630 SWAVRKQDAVLGDK
+630 SWAVRTQEAVLGKK